1 MGAAK
6 QPAKLNGPG
15 QLTRRQP
22 PLLPLSGAAG
32 RRRGASLGTRPA
44 RATCASI
51 AQLCNRGCTVT
62 CAIARCQ
69 RKSLFPRR
77 GWRRHRVHRDRTC
90 CWPGVTTVPPGRHWH
105 LGSGT
110 RKRLLAASAE
120 LARRSRQR
128 PAQLS
133 TVALTVRGPWRTPK
147 APLRGPGPFEVP
159 TAHVYLPADRLL
171 EVSVKRIGLIR
182 PTARRLVRRRLMREE
197 RRA

>member
-1 MGAAK
+1 MVRTQAASASGISDDAPMGAAK
-6 QPAKLNGPG
+6 QPAKPNGPG

-128 PAQLS
+128 PARPAN
-133 TVALTVRGPWRTPK
+133 TGHC
-147 APLRGPGPFEVP
+147 
-159 TAHVYLPADRLL
+159 TAEHGRPDRARAMAHA
-171 EVSVKRIGLIR
+171 ES
-182 PTARRLVRRRLMREE
+182 PTARP
-197 RRA
+197 RAV